1 MSTKWKLLSIT
12 GLLSAAGVALALGV
26 PLFSVLL
33 FSVFLLCPATMF
45 FGLHGGAACHH
56 DQEGG
61 QAGKNGAANS
71 GESLDS
77 KKAA

>member
-45 FGLHGGAACHH
+45 FGLHGGGAACHH

-61 QAGKNGAANS
+61 QAGKKWCGKFGRVS
-71 GESLDS
+71 R
-77 KKAA
+77 